1 MSNSYT
7 LFDEHFAPGQPFAAA
22 LHWLTN
28 VPKSAIR
35 LPNWGE
41 DVALFYCKKSDRLI
55 WTHDAGVDVELLG
68 KEIISSEWEIWRLK

>member
-1 MSNSYT
+1 MNPHT
-7 LFDEHFAPGQPFAAA
+7 LLDELIAPGQRFGTA

-41 DVALFYCKKSDRLI
+41 DVALFYCKQGDRLI

-68 KEIISSEWEIWRLK
+68 NEVLSSEWEIWRLK